1 MEMIGNKTGTD
12 DDSNVLEGR
21 GKVDSGWSWIFN
33 DLILRS
39 IFFRSFANVAT
50 FFNVAG
56 TKLGFRTFAKVFD
69 RKQQF

>member
-1 MEMIGNKTGTD
+1 MMIRTFLKEEER
-12 DDSNVLEGR
+12 LI
-21 GKVDSGWSWIFN
+21 VDGVGSFS